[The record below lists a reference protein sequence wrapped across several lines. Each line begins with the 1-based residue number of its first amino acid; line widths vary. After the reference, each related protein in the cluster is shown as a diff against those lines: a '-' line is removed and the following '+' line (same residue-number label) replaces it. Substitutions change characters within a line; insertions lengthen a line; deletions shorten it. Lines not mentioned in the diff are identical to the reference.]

1 MSNKVYTY
9 SNISELKNAPFYKDI
24 LTIPQIAMS
33 KEMSAIRFKMPAIGK
48 NILSFSFFQQ
58 GLIPEWN
65 SSGQRFKYVT
75 ILNQFIRG
83 KLVTAKDKYEKEW
96 LYGCKKNINVA
107 ISNIIRFEEAFVKP
121 EDITDIDKDMVLFKE
136 MWQEVLEKDGSIADF
151 RGRREELKDENI
163 FTEAVENVFGRYKI
177 RQHGKKE
184 IILNGFQYF
193 TPIQRFVFEC
203 FENAGFDIYALIQDD
218 KRYPYANEIW
228 NHLYSKENGFPEKDK
243 WIRQIS
249 NSINP
254 LGEIFETGNMT
265 SAPNVKVIKYKNTIE
280 FVEDIKRIREEGFYL
295 YSSDDKAANDL
306 LRDYYPENY
315 EIRNL
320 LAYPIGQFVYTL
332 HKMWDENLQSVA
344 LSPDGLRKCFASGWL
359 SYKGRSSI
367 KYTDDLERMLPYFNN
382 CYKLEEWQERI
393 NRFGDAFDEA
403 IDVFKDENGDKNT
416 VRKKEILGNPF
427 SNFGVFSVNEARED
441 AVIGIIAELIKM
453 AKTLFGKNEPISIQ
467 KHMSNLDALLYMNDG
482 MPPELFQ
489 KEKETVKRIFEALE
503 SDRVKDF
510 MCYPGDLAAAML
522 FFMGDK
528 LEDDKEKKDRPGVLV
543 FNLFQVESA
552 PIASKGKVHICMA
565 DIQKLPGSAGKYS
578 WPLDEDLLNR
588 IYSKTNN
595 HYVSEWIDNNKL
607 ISLYNRFYTYVAMQ
621 NNDVEISWIER
632 QGDKLYSPSPYITLL
647 DKLSDSKIKESD
659 IRDIDLLHV
668 TGVQSTKKLDKEFD
682 ITRTDN
688 KYPYEAE
695 LEYALCPMRFV
706 YGYVLDKSPSYRGE
720 FQQNRA
726 IVRLIQ
732 VLNVIL
738 NGKYSVEQI
747 ADQLF
752 EVFPGIRK
760 AEMRQMI
767 DDAKSWNLP
776 YNEDSYTTFEGNRY
790 SDYRINLK
798 FLDRDVYN
806 AAKRCADVLFSQK
819 GRRGISYENI
829 GDDGEKN
836 CMFCPHAS
844 YCVSSLFGVDYRDD
858 GK

>member
-1 MSNKVYTY
+1 MSNKVFTY
-9 SNISELKNAPFYKDI
+9 SNISDLKNAPFYKDI

-48 NILSFSFFQQ
+48 NIISFSFFQQ
-58 GLIPEWN
+58 YLIPDWN

-75 ILNQFIRG
+75 ILNHFIRG
-83 KLVTAKDKYEKEW
+83 RIAASKDEYEKEW

-107 ISNIIRFEEAFVKP
+107 ISNIIRLEEAFVKP
-121 EDITDIDKDMVLFKE
+121 EDISDIDRDIVLFKE
-136 MWQEVLEKDGSIADF
+136 MWLEVIERDSSIADF
-151 RGRREELKDENI
+151 RKKIEELKDANI
-163 FTEAVENVFGRYKI
+163 FSEAVESIFGRFKI
-177 RQHGKKE
+177 KQYGKKE
-184 IILNGFQYF
+184 VILNGFQYF
-193 TPIQRFVFEC
+193 TPLQRFVYEC
-203 FENAGFDIYALIQDD
+203 FVNAGFDIYALIQDD
-218 KRYPYANEIW
+218 ERYPYANEIW
-228 NHLYSKENGFPEKDK
+228 NHLYSKENGFPERTE

-249 NSINP
+249 NNINP
-254 LGEIFETGNMT
+254 LGEIFETGNKIST
-265 SAPNVKVIKYKNTIE
+265 PNVKVIKYKNTIE
-280 FVEDIKRIREEGFYL
+280 FVEDIKRIREEGYYL
-295 YSSDDKAANDL
+295 YSADDKVANEM
-306 LRDYYPENY
+306 LRDYFPENY

-382 CYKLEEWQERI
+382 CYKLEDWQERI
-393 NRFGDAFDEA
+393 NSFSDAFDGT
-403 IDVFKDENGDKNT
+403 IDVFKDESGDRES
-416 VRKKEILGNPF
+416 VRTKDLLGNPF
-427 SNFGVFSVNEARED
+427 SNFGVFSVNETRVD

-510 MCYPGDLAAAML
+510 MCYPGDLAAAIL

-528 LEDDKEKKDRPGVLV
+528 LEDEEDSKDRPGVLV
-543 FNLFQVESA
+543 FNLFQVEAA
-552 PIASKGKVHICMA
+552 PISAKGKVHICMA
-565 DIQKLPGSAGKYS
+565 DIQRLPGSSGRYT
-578 WPLDEDLLNR
+578 WPLDEDLLSR
-588 IYSKTNN
+588 VYSKTNN
-595 HYVSEWIDNNKL
+595 RYVKEWINNNKL
-607 ISLYNRFYTYVAMQ
+607 TSLYNRFYTYAAMQ
-621 NNDVEISWIER
+621 NSDVEISWIER

-647 DKLSDSKIKESD
+647 DKLSDSKIEESD
-659 IRDIDLLHV
+659 VRDIDLLHV
-668 TGVQSTKKLDKEFD
+668 TGIYPTKKLDKEFD
-682 ITRTDN
+682 ITKTYN

-706 YGYVLDKSPSYRGE
+706 YGYVLNESPSYRGE

-732 VLNVIL
+732 VLNVML
-738 NGKYSVEQI
+738 RGKYSIEQI
-747 ADQLF
+747 AEQLF

-767 DDAKSWNLP
+767 DDAKSWDLP
-776 YNEDSYTTFEGNRY
+776 YNENSYTTFEENRY
-790 SDYRINLK
+790 TDYRINLK
-798 FLDRDVYN
+798 FLDRDVYE
-806 AAKRCADVLFSQK
+806 AAKRCADVLFSQS
-819 GRRGISYENI
+819 GRRGISFENI
-829 GDDGEKN
+829 GPDREKN
-836 CMFCPHAS
+836 CMFCPHVT
-844 YCVSSLFGVDYRDD
+844 YCARSFFGIDYKDE